1 MVGGKGGRR
10 SMREKC
16 ETPFNVPSF
25 FIRSEVAIR
34 RKWTKISSLRLFPPN
49 FVSFVFSVPSLR
61 VTFAREKLFIYR
73 NVKFQGRKGSRLSSK
88 FNKIGIK
95 IKSRRSLY
103 IYIYVL

>member
-1 MVGGKGGRR
+1 
-10 SMREKC
+10 MREKC

-49 FVSFVFSVPSLR
+49 FVSLVLSVPSLR

-73 NVKFQGRKGSRLSSK
+73 NVKFQGRKGTRL
-88 FNKIGIK
+88 
-95 IKSRRSLY
+95 
-103 IYIYVL
+103 